1 MYFISIVAVL
11 IVSGL
16 MLVWGP
22 GRGNVAW
29 FIDLPSLLLIL
40 IFDVT
45 MLLSTGLL
53 KDFNNAFRL
62 VARKKSEESVT
73 EMKRAIEAVVL
84 TRRVTLAAGGF
95 TMLFQ
100 LVLIMAYMDDPALLG
115 PMLAVGILTLL
126 YALAIVLVLLPLESR
141 LRLKLQN
148 LLQG

>member
-100 LVLIMAYMDDPALLG
+100 LVLIMAYMDDPDRKS
-115 PMLAVGILTLL
+115 T
-126 YALAIVLVLLPLESR
+126 R
-141 LRLKLQN
+141 
-148 LLQG
+148 